1 MSFDFSDPRSET
13 LSPSPEKASASKAA
27 KPHTRGGEEEKEN
40 NFESLLAAYEGRSQS
55 FSEGE
60 VIKGRVIA
68 VSGGGVV
75 VDVGFKSEGI
85 IPIEQFQDEKGHLNI
100 KVGDEIDVFL
110 EQTEDSNGYV
120 VLSREKAERM
130 KIWDDIE
137 RAYREGTVVKG
148 RVIERIKGGLAV
160 DIGVRAFLPGSQIDL
175 RPVRNLDSLRGEEF
189 EMRVIKVNKK
199 RGNIVLSRKAVLE
212 ESIKEEKARTLEV
225 LEEAKI
231 MEGIVKNI
239 TDYGAF
245 VDLGGVDGLLHITDM
260 SWGRVN
266 HPSELFAVGDK
277 IKVKVIKFNKEDGR
291 VSLGYKQLSEDPW
304 LHADVRYPKNIRT
317 QGKVVSLT
325 DYGAFVELEPGVE
338 GLIHISEMT
347 WNKRVKHPSKIVS
360 VGDTV
365 EVVVLDMDVE
375 ARRISLGLKQT
386 EPNPWD
392 LIEARYAP
400 GTVIAGKVRNITDFG
415 AFIEVEEGIDG
426 LVHVSDISRTKRI
439 KHPSEVLKKGDEVQA
454 VVLSIDAANQKLSL
468 GIKQLEPDRWDEW
481 FNLHSVGDAVH
492 GRVAR
497 MTNFGAFVELAEGIE
512 GLCHVSELDDKHVE
526 KPMEFLNV
534 GQEVEMKIIKLNLQ
548 EKKIGLSLKAMKE
561 EEPRLEFTP
570 YKATADAGSASMGE
584 RLGEQLQR
592 LKRAE
597 PETENTQNDDE

>member
-1 MSFDFSDPRSET
+1 MSFEVNGTQPAATRLKQEDAPTPPPAPAGSGHDNENDF
-13 LSPSPEKASASKAA
+13 AA
-27 KPHTRGGEEEKEN
+27 
-40 NFESLLAAYEGRSQS
+40 LLNAYEGKTQT

-60 VIKGRVIA
+60 VVKGRVIA
-68 VSGGGVV
+68 VTPNGVV

-85 IPIEQFQDEKGHLNI
+85 IPIEQFADDRGQISVKM
-100 KVGDEIDVFL
+100 GDTVDVFL
-110 EQTEDSNGYV
+110 EATEDAAGYV

-130 KIWDDIE
+130 KIWDEIE
-137 RAYREGTVVKG
+137 RAYRDGTVIKG

-212 ESIKEEKARTLEV
+212 ESMKEEKAKTMEV
-225 LEEAKI
+225 LEDGKV
-231 MEGIVKNI
+231 MEGVVKNI

-245 VDLGGVDGLLHITDM
+245 IDLGGVDGLLHITDM

-277 IKVKVIKFNKEDGR
+277 IKVKVIKFNREDGR

-304 LHADVRYPKNIRT
+304 LHADLRYPKNMRV

-325 DYGAFVELEPGVE
+325 DYGAFVELEPGIE

-360 VGDTV
+360 VGSSV
-365 EVVVLDMDVE
+365 EVVVLDIDTE

-392 LIEARYAP
+392 VIETRYAP
-400 GTVIAGKVRNITDFG
+400 GTVISGKVRNVTDFG
-415 AFIEVEEGIDG
+415 AFVEVEEGIDG
-426 LVHVSDISRTKRI
+426 LVHVSDISWTKRI

-454 VVLSIDAANQKLSL
+454 VILSIDAANQKLSL
-468 GIKQLEPDRWDEW
+468 GIKQLEPDRWEDW
-481 FNLHSVGDAVH
+481 FGRHNVGDIVR
-492 GRVAR
+492 GKVVR
-497 MTNFGAFVELAEGIE
+497 MTNFGAFIELAEGIE
-512 GLCHVSELDDKHVE
+512 GLCHVSELDERHVE
-526 KPMEFLNV
+526 KPAEFLNV
-534 GQEVEMKIIKLNLQ
+534 GQEIDMKIIKLNLQ

-561 EEPRLEFTP
+561 DEPRVDISS
-570 YKATADAGSASMGE
+570 YMASAGSGSTSMAE
-584 RLGEQLQR
+584 RLGDQLQR
-592 LKRAE
+592 WKKS
-597 PETENTQNDDE
+597 DSD

>member
-1 MSFDFSDPRSET
+1 MSLDFDNSQPKNGDAPQHDPA
-13 LSPSPEKASASKAA
+13 PEIA
-27 KPHTRGGEEEKEN
+27 KPQAHEAEKDGS
-40 NFESLLAAYEGRSQS
+40 FEALLAAYEGRGHS

-60 VIKGRVIA
+60 VIRGRVIA
-68 VSGGGVV
+68 ISGGGVV

-85 IPIEQFQDEKGHLNI
+85 IPIEQFIDDRGKANI
-100 KVGDEIDVFL
+100 KVGDEVDVFL
-110 EQTEDSNGYV
+110 EQTEDAHGYV

-137 RAYREGTVVKG
+137 RAYREGSVVKG

-189 EMRVIKVNKK
+189 EMKVIKVNKK

-225 LEEAKI
+225 LQEGKV
-231 MEGIVKNI
+231 MEGVVKNI
-239 TDYGAF
+239 TEYGAF
-245 VDLGGVDGLLHITDM
+245 IDLGGVDGLLHITDM

-266 HPSELFAVGDK
+266 HPSEVFSVGDK
-277 IKVKVIKFNKEDGR
+277 LKVKVIKFNKEDGR

-304 LHADVRYPKNIRT
+304 LHADMRFPKNIRV

-325 DYGAFVELEPGVE
+325 DYGAFVELEPGIE

-360 VGDTV
+360 VGDSV
-365 EVVVLDMDVE
+365 EVAVLDIDLE
-375 ARRISLGLKQT
+375 NRRISLGLKQT

-400 GTVIAGKVRNITDFG
+400 GTVITGKVRNITDFG

-426 LVHVSDISRTKRI
+426 LVHVSDISRLKRI
-439 KHPSEVLKKGDEVQA
+439 KHPSEILKKGDDIQA

-468 GIKQLEPDRWDEW
+468 GIKQLEPDRWEEW
-481 FNLHSVGDAVH
+481 FNLHNVGAVVR
-492 GRVAR
+492 GKVAR

-512 GLCHVSELDDKHVE
+512 GLCHVSELDERHVE

-534 GQEVEMKIIKLNLQ
+534 GQDVEMRIIKLNLQ

-561 EEPRLEFTP
+561 DEPRLEFTS
-570 YKATADAGSASMGE
+570 YKATADAGYASMGE

-592 LKRAE
+592 LRRADSDADKS
-597 PETENTQNDDE
+597 QKDND

>member
-1 MSFDFSDPRSET
+1 MASDVNNPQLAGSATSPGDTQPVDAPVTADQEAENDFKT
-13 LSPSPEKASASKAA
+13 
-27 KPHTRGGEEEKEN
+27 
-40 NFESLLAAYEGRSQS
+40 LLAAYEGRTQR

-60 VIKGRVIA
+60 VVKGKIIA
-68 VSGGGVV
+68 FSGSGVV

-85 IPIEQFQDEKGHLNI
+85 IPLEQFLDERGRHSI
-100 KVGDEIDVFL
+100 KVGDVVDVFL
-110 EQTEDSNGYV
+110 EQTEDSSGYV

-130 KIWDDIE
+130 KIWDEIE
-137 RAYREGTVVKG
+137 KAYRDGTVVKG

-212 ESIKEEKARTLEV
+212 EAMQEEKAKTMEV
-225 LEEAKI
+225 LEDGKV

-245 VDLGGVDGLLHITDM
+245 IDLGGVDGLLHITDM

-266 HPSELFAVGDK
+266 HPSEIFAVGDK
-277 IKVKVIKFNKEDGR
+277 VKVKVIKFNREDGR
-291 VSLGYKQLSEDPW
+291 VSLGYKQLTEDPW
-304 LHADVRYPKNIRT
+304 LHADMRYPKNIRV

-325 DYGAFVELEPGVE
+325 DYGAFVELEPGIE

-360 VGDTV
+360 VGSPV
-365 EVVVLDMDVE
+365 EVVVLDIDTE

-392 LIEARYAP
+392 IIESKFAP
-400 GTVIAGKVRNITDFG
+400 GTVITGKVRNVTDFG
-415 AFIEVEEGIDG
+415 VFIEVEEGIDG
-426 LVHVSDISRTKRI
+426 LVHVSDMSWTKRI
-439 KHPSEVLKKGDEVQA
+439 KHPSEMLKKGDEVQA
-454 VVLSIDAANQKLSL
+454 VVLSVDAPNQKLSL
-468 GIKQLEPDRWDEW
+468 GIKQLEPDRWEDW
-481 FNLHSVGDAVH
+481 FNRHNPGDVIK
-492 GRVAR
+492 GRVVR
-497 MTNFGAFVELAEGIE
+497 MTNFGAFVELEEGIE
-512 GLCHVSELDDKHVE
+512 GLCHVSELDEKHVE
-526 KPMEFLNV
+526 KPAEFLNI
-534 GQEVEMKIIKLNLQ
+534 GQEVDMKIIKLNLP

-561 EEPRLEFTP
+561 DEPRLEFTS
-570 YKATADAGSASMGE
+570 YMASADSGSTSMGE
-584 RLGEQLQR
+584 RLGDQLREISR
-592 LKRAE
+592 LKKGE
-597 PETENTQNDDE
+597 PE

>member
-1 MSFDFSDPRSET
+1 MSLDINDAQKSAGGSAEGSAKARS
-13 LSPSPEKASASKAA
+13 
-27 KPHTRGGEEEKEN
+27 HTNAGADQHEDN
-40 NFESLLAAYEGRSQS
+40 NFEALLAAHEGRTQS

-60 VIKGRVIA
+60 VIRGKVIA
-68 VSGGGVV
+68 ITGSGVI

-85 IPIEQFQDEKGHLNI
+85 IPIAQFTDEQGHVSI
-100 KVGDEIDVFL
+100 KVGDAVDVFL
-110 EQTEDSNGYV
+110 EQTEDSEGYV

-130 KIWDDIE
+130 KIWDEIE
-137 RAYREGTVVKG
+137 HAYREGTTVKG

-212 ESIKEEKARTLEV
+212 ESMKEEKAKTLEV
-225 LEEAKI
+225 LEDGKV
-231 MEGIVKNI
+231 MEGVVKNI

-245 VDLGGVDGLLHITDM
+245 IDLGGVDGLLHITDM

-266 HPSELFAVGDK
+266 HPSELFSVGDK
-277 IKVKVIKFNKEDGR
+277 LNVKVIKFNREDGR
-291 VSLGYKQLSEDPW
+291 VSLGYKQLTEDPW
-304 LHADVRYPKNIRT
+304 LHADMRYPKNIRVN
-317 QGKVVSLT
+317 GKVVSLT
-325 DYGAFVELEPGVE
+325 DYGAFVELEPGIE

-360 VGDTV
+360 VNDTV
-365 EVVVLDMDVE
+365 EVVVLDMDID

-392 LIEARYAP
+392 VIETRYAP
-400 GTVIAGKVRNITDFG
+400 GTVITGKVRNVTDFG
-415 AFIEVEEGIDG
+415 AFVEVEEGIDG
-426 LVHVSDISRTKRI
+426 LVHVSDMSWTKRI

-454 VVLSIDAANQKLSL
+454 VILSIDAANQKLSL
-468 GIKQLEPDRWDEW
+468 GIKQLEPDRWEDW
-481 FNLHSVGDAVH
+481 FSRHSLGQAVR
-492 GRVAR
+492 GRIAR
-497 MTNFGAFVELAEGIE
+497 MTNFGAFVELEEGIE

-526 KPMEFLNV
+526 KPTEFLNV
-534 GQEVEMKIIKLNLQ
+534 GQEVEMRIIKLNLQ

-561 EEPRLEFTP
+561 EEPRLEFTS
-570 YKATADAGSASMGE
+570 YMASADSGNASMGE

-592 LKRAE
+592 LKK
-597 PETENTQNDDE
+597 TNTD